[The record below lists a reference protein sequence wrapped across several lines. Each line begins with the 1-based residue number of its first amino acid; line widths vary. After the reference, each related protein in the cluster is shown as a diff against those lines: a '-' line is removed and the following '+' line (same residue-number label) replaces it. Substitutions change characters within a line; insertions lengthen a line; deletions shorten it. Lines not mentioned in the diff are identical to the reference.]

1 MEDGTV
7 HLGVHLQYLFCKGS
21 GLFRPHTRRKNLLLH
36 IWSLSV
42 EEQYYF
48 VFPILLLLVVRKS
61 WRTQFAFLITLCVFS
76 ILASFMP
83 TTLDKYYLPHLRA
96 CEMLIG
102 SLTAVWMQYRQQQ
115 GLDTGKQYAAVGAL
129 LSVCV
134 LFTCLLTY
142 TEKTAYF
149 PGPAAIIPCLAA
161 AAFIYFNQFEHR
173 LKKFSNG
180 RLLSA

>member
-1 MEDGTV
+1 M
-7 HLGVHLQYLFCKGS
+7 
-21 GLFRPHTRRKNLLLH
+21 LH

-76 ILASFMP
+76 ILASFIP
-83 TTLDKYYLPHLRA
+83 TALDKYYLPHLRA

-134 LFTCLLTY
+134 LFACLFTY

-149 PGPAAIIPCLAA
+149 PGPAAMIPCLAA

-180 RLLSA
+180 KLLSA